1 MNKEKKM
8 KLKNIKEITAVIEVK
23 TGLHIG
29 GSKDE
34 IKIGGID
41 NPVIKNPLTNEPYI
55 PGSSLKGKIRTLLEW
70 HLGLVEDNGKPVS
83 CVENKNNKQEKKSEN
98 QFKKIKPIV
107 QLFGNGETI
116 KDLNIAKEIGPT
128 RVSFADCEL
137 KNLNEL
143 LERNALTEE
152 KMEVTINRITGT
164 VGGGGPR
171 HMERVPAG
179 AEFGF
184 KVTLLEFEGDENL
197 EAILAFG
204 MKLLELTN
212 LGGNGSRGYGKIEF
226 KNIKGL
232 ENYTEN
238 GKLKSYEYLTEN
250 EVIKEYLGN

>member
-1 MNKEKKM
+1 M
-8 KLKNIKEITAVIEVK
+8 KLSNIKEITATIEIK

-41 NPVIKNPLTNEPYI
+41 NPVIKNPLTNDEPYI
-55 PGSSLKGKIRTLLEW
+55 PGSSLKGKIRSLIEW
-70 HLGLVEDNGKPVS
+70 YFGTMTDDGKPTDVT
-83 CVENKNNKQEKKSEN
+83 KNNNDISKKVA
-98 QFKKIKPIV
+98 K
-107 QLFGNGETI
+107 LFGNGSTI
-116 KDLNIAKEIGPT
+116 KDNNLAKDIGPT
-128 RVSFADCEL
+128 RLSFADCSLINKE
-137 KNLNEL
+137 EL

-152 KMEVTINRITGT
+152 KIEVTINRLTGS

-179 AEFGF
+179 AKFNF
-184 KVTLLEFEGDENL
+184 NTTLIEFENDENF
-197 EAILAFG
+197 EPILALG

-212 LGGNGSRGYGKIEF
+212 LGGSGSRGYGKIEF

-238 GKLKSYEYLTEN
+238 GKLKSYEDLIED
-250 EVIKEYLGN
+250 EVIKKYLGN